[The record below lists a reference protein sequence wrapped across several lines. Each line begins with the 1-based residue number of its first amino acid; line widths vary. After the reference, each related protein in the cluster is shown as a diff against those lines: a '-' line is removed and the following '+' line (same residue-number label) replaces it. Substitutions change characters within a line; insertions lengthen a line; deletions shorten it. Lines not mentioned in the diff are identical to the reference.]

1 MSIFGNVGKAIGVVL
16 LVIQVAG
23 SGGTF
28 PIQVT
33 PQFFQ
38 NVYPLLPF
46 TYAISAMR
54 EAVGGI
60 YMPNLTKDISTLAIF
75 IVVFV
80 IFTVFFKKPINKVTE
95 KIQDRFNESDLN
107 GH

>member
-1 MSIFGNVGKAIGVVL
+1 MLEKKRKSCAIGYTSCR
-16 LVIQVAG
+16 IRRNIPYT
-23 SGGTF
+23 SYST
-28 PIQVT
+28 I
-33 PQFFQ
+33 FQ

-75 IVVFV
+75 IVVFAT
-80 IFTVFFKKPINKVTE
+80 I
-95 KIQDRFNESDLN
+95 
-107 GH
+107 